1 MDLELHQMDA
11 KTTFLNEEIYME
23 QPMDF
28 IIQGQN
34 HRVRKLNWLIY
45 DLTQSSKQWYLRFHC
60 VIISYVFIMIDEDH
74 CVYIKQNKDKCVIIC

>member
-1 MDLELHQMDA
+1 
-11 KTTFLNEEIYME
+11 ME

-45 DLTQSSKQWYLRFHC
+45 DLKQSSKQWYLRFHC

-74 CVYIKQNKDKCVIIC
+74 CVYIKQNKDKYLLLSLYMDNILIARNDLEFV